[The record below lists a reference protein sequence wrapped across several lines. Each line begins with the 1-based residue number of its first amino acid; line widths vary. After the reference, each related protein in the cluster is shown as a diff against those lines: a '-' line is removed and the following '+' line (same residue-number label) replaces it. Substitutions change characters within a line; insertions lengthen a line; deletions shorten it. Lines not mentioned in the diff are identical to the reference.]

1 VSGAPALRERTGRV
15 TGADVVLSTSRLA
28 KSYGRVRALDGVD
41 LQLHRGEVLGYL
53 GPNGAGKTTTLRI
66 LLGLVRPTAGSAT
79 VLGRDAWRE
88 AHRVHRDVGYVPGEP
103 ALAERLTGR
112 AQVRATARLRGMSD
126 DGRAPDLA
134 DRLGLDL
141 DRPARALS
149 RGNRQKLAVVL
160 ALLSRPRLLV
170 LDEPTTGFDPLVQ
183 RAFSALLREHT
194 AAGGSVLLSSHV
206 LGEVE
211 EVADRIAVLRAGRLV
226 AVEGMAVLRERSL
239 HRVRARLGEPVAAAE
254 FAAVAGVRDVQVTGA
269 VLTCSAPSAALDGL
283 LHRISRHR
291 LVDLECTEAGLEE
304 TFLAYYG
311 DGSAR

>member
-1 VSGAPALRERTGRV
+1 
-15 TGADVVLSTSRLA
+15 
-28 KSYGRVRALDGVD
+28 
-41 LQLHRGEVLGYL
+41 
-53 GPNGAGKTTTLRI
+53 
-66 LLGLVRPTAGSAT
+66 
-79 VLGRDAWRE
+79 
-88 AHRVHRDVGYVPGEP
+88 
-103 ALAERLTGR
+103 
-112 AQVRATARLRGMSD
+112 
-126 DGRAPDLA
+126 
-134 DRLGLDL
+134 
-141 DRPARALS
+141 
-149 RGNRQKLAVVL
+149 
-160 ALLSRPRLLV
+160 
-170 LDEPTTGFDPLVQ
+170 
-183 RAFSALLREHT
+183 
-194 AAGGSVLLSSHV
+194 V